1 MISLIPWVST
11 NKLHVNF
18 GILLMLREKGKYAS
32 ATQNRRLV
40 WEKVMWPLILEL
52 NSISFTI
59 KQYKKKRNEVCE
71 ELEIPSSRIAGG
83 FVSLLLKGIL
93 YKENDLY
100 SIHYRL
106 IPYMRLKADCD
117 YATAVRETSTK

>member
-1 MISLIPWVST
+1 LE
-11 NKLHVNF
+11 
-18 GILLMLREKGKYAS
+18 EKGKYAS

-52 NSISFTI
+52 NSVSFT
-59 KQYKKKRNEVCE
+59 KNEYKKKRNEVCK
-71 ELEIPSSRIAGG
+71 ELNMPPSRIAGG
-83 FVSLLLKGIL
+83 FVSLLLKGML
-93 YKENDLY
+93 YKEKDLY

-117 YATAVRETSTK
+117 YATAIRETSVK

>member
-1 MISLIPWVST
+1 ME
-11 NKLHVNF
+11 
-18 GILLMLREKGKYAS
+18 EKGKYAS

-52 NSISFTI
+52 NSVSFTLNE
-59 KQYKKKRNEVCE
+59 YKKKRNEVCK
-71 ELEIPSSRIAGG
+71 ELNIPPSRIAGG
-83 FVSLLLKGIL
+83 FVSLLLKGML
-93 YKENDLY
+93 YKEKDLY

-117 YATAVRETSTK
+117 YATAIRETSVK

>member
-1 MISLIPWVST
+1 ME
-11 NKLHVNF
+11 
-18 GILLMLREKGKYAS
+18 EKGKYAS

-52 NSISFTI
+52 NSVSFTMNE
-59 KQYKKKRNEVCE
+59 YKKKRNEVCK
-71 ELEIPSSRIAGG
+71 ELNIPPSRIAGG
-83 FVSLLLKGIL
+83 FVSLLLKGML
-93 YKENDLY
+93 YKEKDLY

-117 YATAVRETSTK
+117 YATAIRETSVK

>member
-1 MISLIPWVST
+1 
-11 NKLHVNF
+11 
-18 GILLMLREKGKYAS
+18 MLSEKGKYAS
-32 ATQNRRLV
+32 ATQNRRFV

-52 NSISFTI
+52 NSVSFTI
-59 KQYKKKRNEVCE
+59 KQYKKKRDEVCK
-71 ELEIPSSRIAGG
+71 ELGIPSSRIAGG

-93 YKENDLY
+93 YKEKELY

-117 YATAVRETSTK
+117 YAAAIRETNTK

>member
-1 MISLIPWVST
+1 
-11 NKLHVNF
+11 
-18 GILLMLREKGKYAS
+18 MLREKGKYAS
-32 ATQNRRLV
+32 ATENRRFV

-52 NSISFTI
+52 NSISFTTV
-59 KQYKKKRNEVCE
+59 QYKKKRDTVGKDFG
-71 ELEIPSSRIAGG
+71 IPSSRIAGG

-117 YATAVRETSTK
+117 YATAVRETNTK

>member
-1 MISLIPWVST
+1 
-11 NKLHVNF
+11 
-18 GILLMLREKGKYAS
+18 MLSEKGKYAS
-32 ATQNRRLV
+32 ATQNRRFV

-52 NSISFTI
+52 NSASFTTE
-59 KQYKKKRNEVCE
+59 QYKKKRDEVCKD
-71 ELEIPSSRIAGG
+71 LGIPSSRIAGG

-106 IPYMRLKADCD
+106 IPYMRLKADSD
-117 YATAVRETSTK
+117 YATAIRETSTK

>member
-1 MISLIPWVST
+1 ME
-11 NKLHVNF
+11 
-18 GILLMLREKGKYAS
+18 EKGKYAS

-52 NSISFTI
+52 NSVSFTME
-59 KQYKKKRNEVCE
+59 QYKKKRNEVCKE
-71 ELEIPSSRIAGG
+71 FNMPPSRIAGG
-83 FVSLLLKGIL
+83 FVSLLLKGML
-93 YKENDLY
+93 YKEKDLY

-117 YATAVRETSTK
+117 YATAIRETSVK

>member
-1 MISLIPWVST
+1 
-11 NKLHVNF
+11 
-18 GILLMLREKGKYAS
+18 MLSQKGKYAS

-40 WEKVMWPLILEL
+40 WEKVMWPLILEI
-52 NSISFTI
+52 NNISFTLE
-59 KQYKKKRNEVCE
+59 QYKKKRDEVCE
-71 ELEIPSSRIAGG
+71 ELNIPSSRIAGG

-93 YKENDLY
+93 YKEKDLY

-117 YATAVRETSTK
+117 YAMAVREASTK

>member
-1 MISLIPWVST
+1 
-11 NKLHVNF
+11 
-18 GILLMLREKGKYAS
+18 MLREKGKYAS
-32 ATQNRRLV
+32 ATENRRFV

-52 NSISFTI
+52 NNISFTTL
-59 KQYKKKRNEVCE
+59 QYKKKRDAVCK
-71 ELEIPSSRIAGG
+71 ELAIPSSKIAGG

-106 IPYMRLKADCD
+106 IPYLRLKADCD
-117 YATAVRETSTK
+117 YATAVRETNTK

>member
-1 MISLIPWVST
+1 
-11 NKLHVNF
+11 
-18 GILLMLREKGKYAS
+18 MLRDKGKYAS
-32 ATQNRRLV
+32 ATENRRLV

-52 NSISFTI
+52 NNISFTTL
-59 KQYKKKRNEVCE
+59 QYKKKRDAVCK
-71 ELEIPSSRIAGG
+71 ELRIPSSKIAGG

-117 YATAVRETSTK
+117 YATAVRETNTK

>member
-1 MISLIPWVST
+1 ME
-11 NKLHVNF
+11 
-18 GILLMLREKGKYAS
+18 EKGKYAS

-52 NSISFTI
+52 NSISFTME
-59 KQYKKKRNEVCE
+59 QYKKKRNEVCK
-71 ELEIPSSRIAGG
+71 ELNILPSRIAGG
-83 FVSLLLKGIL
+83 FVSLLLKGML
-93 YKENDLY
+93 YKEKDLY

-117 YATAVRETSTK
+117 YATAIRETSVK